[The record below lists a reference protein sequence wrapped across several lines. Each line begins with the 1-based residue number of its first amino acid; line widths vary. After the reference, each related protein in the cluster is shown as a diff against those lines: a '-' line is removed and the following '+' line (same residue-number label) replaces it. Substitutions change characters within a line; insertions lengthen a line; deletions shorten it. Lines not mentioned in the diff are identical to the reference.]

1 MRLHRLEV
9 GNVKGI
15 ASGAMTFPV
24 RGVCVLVGPN
34 EAGKTTLMNALDLL
48 LEEKDSSRKRHVLA
62 MQPVGCDVASWVEAE
77 MSAGP
82 HRFTYRKQWF
92 RQPST
97 ELHVTAPAVEHLVG
111 VAAHERVGEMLA
123 ATTDLTLWKALRL
136 LQASPLVP
144 PDLGGSTALSAALD
158 AAAGSAVDAGSDGDS
173 LVCAAESEHAR
184 YFTAGKGQPTGEF
197 RQAIDAVEAARQA
210 EHVAAVA
217 MAEVTADVERHDAVR
232 GSIRAAQQ
240 QVDEAGGHH
249 DEIEGRWCEVAVL
262 VDRCAAAERDADIAE
277 RDAARARE
285 RRDERDALAG
295 ELSTRQR
302 LVAEQSEVTRC
313 ALGELTPL
321 EERLRGLRAELR
333 AAHQRVTVCADAA
346 ELAEREVTLARR
358 SADATLLAER
368 VARVDQVEEERR
380 SASATL
386 ARLRVDDAAV
396 RSLERLAATLDV
408 AVSRREAESAR
419 VTLIGL
425 QDSGAVVVVD
435 GAEVTLR
442 AGEELE
448 RTVAEPVD
456 VIVPG
461 RLIVRL
467 CPESGAAERS
477 AAVDAARRA
486 LREGLAD
493 VGVESLEHARRA
505 ADERRGAQDRL
516 TRASDRLDDV
526 LAGARREDLRDEL
539 ARCADEVAE
548 LRAALD
554 TEVGA
559 SLSPDTGATGVG
571 GLAPGEG
578 RAVIRSGTQPTIDA
592 ATDVTADV
600 TADAGSGPGT
610 GTGRHSDDLWGLDPQ
625 ERARVAREELATA
638 RETYAALVQRVD
650 AYRSGV
656 EEARVEHTRAQSL
669 LAAAER
675 EMEAAEQRLAR
686 LREQEPDEQVRE
698 ALRRTEGTRRYAAEA
713 HQTLS
718 TQVATLDPEA
728 LTLQRSSA
736 QARLD
741 TVQERLAGLRDE
753 RLAIEARLEFNG
765 RQGRYDA
772 LETARGEAR
781 HAERQLAAVSRR
793 AEAARLLHE
802 TLQAHR
808 LDATRAYAAPF
819 VEAIRRLGAV
829 VYGPDFAVEVGDD
842 LRVIARVLSGRRI
855 DHEALSAGAREQLA
869 LLIRLA
875 VAGLVDPREGV
886 PVVIDDA
893 LAFTDPVRLDR
904 MSAAFS
910 LVGEQVQVI
919 LLTCAPGRYD
929 GIVGACR
936 EDFGHHFRTAEP
948 ERVG

>member
-15 ASGAMTFPV
+15 ASGAMAFPV
-24 RGVCVLVGPN
+24 SGVCVLVGPN

-144 PDLGGSTALSAALD
+144 PDLAGSTALSAALD
-158 AAAGSAVDAGSDGDS
+158 AAAGSAADPGSDGDS
-173 LVCAAESEHAR
+173 LVCAAQSEHAR
-184 YFTAGKGQPTGEF
+184 YFTAGKGQPTGEY
-197 RQAIDAVEAARQA
+197 RQAIDAVESAREA
-210 EHVAAVA
+210 EHAAVIA
-217 MAEVTADVERHDAVR
+217 MAAVTADVERHDAVR
-232 GSIRAAQQ
+232 ESTRATRQ
-240 QVDEAGGHH
+240 QVEEAAGYH
-249 DEIEGRWCEVAVL
+249 DEIEVRWGEVAAL
-262 VDRCAAAERDADIAE
+262 VDRRAAAERDTDIAKRE
-277 RDAARARE
+277 AARARE
-285 RRDERDALAG
+285 RRNERDALAV

-302 LVAEQSEVTRC
+302 LVAEQSEATRR
-313 ALGELTPL
+313 ALGELIPL
-321 EERLRGLRAELR
+321 EERLRDLRAELR
-333 AAHQRVTVCADAA
+333 AADQRVTVCADAS
-346 ELAEREVTLARR
+346 EQVEREVALARR
-358 SADATLLAER
+358 SADATLLAQR
-368 VARVDQVEEERR
+368 VARADAVDGERR
-380 SASATL
+380 AAAATL
-386 ARLRVDDAAV
+386 AGLRVDDAAV
-396 RSLERLAATLDV
+396 RSLERLQATLDV
-408 AVSRREAESAR
+408 AVSRRDAESAR
-419 VTLIGL
+419 VSLVGL
-425 QDSGAVVVVD
+425 QESGATVVVD

-448 RTVAEPVD
+448 RTVAEPLD

-461 RLIVRL
+461 RVIVRL
-467 CPESGAAERS
+467 RPESGAAERS
-477 AAVDAARRA
+477 AAVDAARRV

-493 VGVESLEHARRA
+493 VGMESLDHAHRA

-516 TRASDRLDDV
+516 TRAVDRLDDV
-526 LAGARREDLRDEL
+526 LAGAQREDLRDEL
-539 ARCADEVAE
+539 ARCVDEVAE

-559 SLSPDTGATGVG
+559 LSGP
-571 GLAPGEG
+571 
-578 RAVIRSGTQPTIDA
+578 DA
-592 ATDVTADV
+592 A
-600 TADAGSGPGT
+600 GGPGT
-610 GTGRHSDDLWGLDPQ
+610 DALWGLDPQ
-625 ERARVAREELATA
+625 HRARVVREELAAA
-638 RETYAALVQRVD
+638 REIHAALAQRVD
-650 AYRSGV
+650 AYRGGV
-656 EEARVEHTRAQSL
+656 EEARVEHTRAQSM

-675 EMEAAEQRLAR
+675 EVEAAEQRLAR
-686 LREQEPDEQVRE
+686 LREQEPDEQVQE
-698 ALRRTEGTRRYAAEA
+698 ALQLAENTHRHTEEA
-713 HQTLS
+713 HQSLS
-718 TQVATLDPEA
+718 TRVATLDPEA
-728 LTLQRSSA
+728 LTLQRASA

-741 TVQERLAGLRDE
+741 TVQDRLTGLRDE
-753 RLAIEARLEFNG
+753 RLAIEARLEFSG

-772 LETARGEAR
+772 LESARSEAQ
-781 HAERQLAAVSRR
+781 HAERRLAAVARR

-808 LDATRAYAAPF
+808 LEATRAYAAPF

-829 VYGPDFAVEVGDD
+829 VYGADFAVEVGDD

-855 DHEALSAGAREQLA
+855 DHEALSTGAREQLA
-869 LLIRLA
+869 LLTRLA
-875 VAGLVDPREGV
+875 VAGLVDPGEGV

-929 GIVGACR
+929 GIVGAHR
-936 EDFGHHFRTAEP
+936 EDFGHHFRTTEP